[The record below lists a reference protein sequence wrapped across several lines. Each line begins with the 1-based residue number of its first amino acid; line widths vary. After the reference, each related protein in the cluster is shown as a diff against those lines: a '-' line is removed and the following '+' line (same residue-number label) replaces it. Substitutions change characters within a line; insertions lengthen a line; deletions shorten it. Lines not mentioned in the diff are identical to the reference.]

1 MRTYVPPFIAFTLHI
16 AYLFWAVDKLQGR
29 RQILLGSAFSFLLAL
44 FIGGFNETFT
54 TVQFLFFA
62 GLTGFCVLLKRMRF
76 SDKLVSLL
84 LGALLGSGLA
94 LLIMM
99 MSPGA
104 ARRLTFFPPH
114 PDVITMLRITLDG
127 YLQYLFGIFS
137 SPGKLSALVGMFLV
151 AFWLGTES
159 QEESSHEWPVVLPL
173 VGGVLLSW
181 VSLLPSVYGLSQMPA
196 DRTFIVPTYVLVLS
210 LAYGAVMLGKRL
222 SGRAAI
228 PALHRTRTGLLLGA
242 LVLVLF
248 SAWINTVSLYQE
260 REPYLAFAEQWDQID
275 ALILEAKSNGAES
288 VTLPP
293 LLNWASLDQPNQNP
307 KYWVTA
313 CYSEY
318 YGIQVYG
325 PPSP

>member
-1 MRTYVPPFIAFTLHI
+1 MRTYVPPFIAFTLHV
-16 AYLFWAVDKLQGR
+16 AGLFWAMDQLHSRKQV
-29 RQILLGSAFSFLLAL
+29 ILGSAFSFLLAL

-62 GLTGFCVLLKRMRF
+62 GLTGFCLILKRMRF

-84 LGALLGSGLA
+84 SGALLGSGLA
-94 LLIMM
+94 LLIMIL
-99 MSPGA
+99 SPGA

-114 PDVITMLRITLDG
+114 PDLITMLRISLDG
-127 YLQYLFGIFS
+127 YLQYLSGILS

-151 AFWLGTES
+151 AVWLGTES
-159 QEESSHEWPVVLPL
+159 QEDSSHEWPVVWPIA
-173 VGGVLLSW
+173 GGVLLSW

-210 LAYGAVMLGKRL
+210 LGYSAVMLGKQL
-222 SGRAAI
+222 SSRAAI
-228 PALHRTRTGLLLGA
+228 PALHRTRTSLLLAA
-242 LVLVLF
+242 LVVVLF
-248 SAWINTVSLYQE
+248 SAWINTVSLYQG
-260 REPYLAFAEQWDQID
+260 REPYLAFAEQWDQVD
-275 ALILEAKSNGAES
+275 ALIVEAKSNGEES
-288 VTLPP
+288 ITLPP
-293 LLNWASLDQPNQNP
+293 LINWASLDQPNQNP

-325 PPSP
+325 PPSQ